1 MKGKCKCD
9 FCEEKQTF
17 KLKKNWIARTEF
29 ANSWRL
35 FRDLQVGKA
44 SSRLISHGNFFF
56 YRPNFGSLRG
66 ALFGLRAFGNK
77 SPFDF

>member
-29 ANSWRL
+29 ANSREAFLRCASWQSLQL
-35 FRDLQVGKA
+35 FDL
-44 SSRLISHGNFFF
+44 SWYFFSTD
-56 YRPNFGSLRG
+56 PILD
-66 ALFGLRAFGNK
+66 LFGEPCLA
-77 SPFDF
+77 